1 MATTSRY
8 EPGIVSTSIDS
19 SGEVG
24 NATSSLSM
32 GSRLPAS
39 LSTVGKGDSKL
50 QAQLLE
56 ESYVRSGEIT
66 KIFSKTFYFGS
77 RRVRAR
83 ASRARPSARPSARET
98 ARPLSHS
105 LAGETSLSHCG
116 SLSPRAVSRVAGPR
130 VPRSLMS
137 DAQRKAVWA
146 IYVWCRRTDD
156 IVDSPVA
163 MLQGTARLT
172 QEIEEWEGRLER
184 IWEGI
189 PTDTLDLALADTVV
203 QYPDLPIAP
212 FKDMVLGML
221 MDTPGHPLAKDRYET
236 WDDLYEYCYRVAGTV
251 GLMTLPIM
259 GTAPGFTQDDAKKPA
274 EALGI
279 AFQITNILRD
289 VGEDAVRG
297 RIYLPREDMDRFG
310 VTEKQIFDG
319 RIDDNYRELVKFE
332 IARAREYYSQAL
344 SGIPMLAPSARLPV
358 RSSLDMYSKILRRIE
373 ENEYDNFK
381 KASARARGARVAP
394 FSPSSLTDFVLSRS
408 ARTSPSWRNFWIC
421 RSRGG

>member
-1 MATTSRY
+1 MLGTMS
-8 EPGIVSTSIDS
+8 STFLQLTDGDDF
-19 SGEVG
+19 SGQLG
-24 NATSSLSM
+24 MRMPNSTPTC
-32 GSRLPAS
+32 PAPNPS
-39 LSTVGKGDSKL
+39 DTRKF
-50 QAQLLE
+50 
-56 ESYVRSGEIT
+56 RMC
-66 KIFSKTFYFGS
+66 
-77 RRVRAR
+77 RRFLRNR
-83 ASRARPSARPSARET
+83 ASACRSATRSALKHI
-98 ARPLSHS
+98 A
-105 LAGETSLSHCG
+105 
-116 SLSPRAVSRVAGPR
+116 
-130 VPRSLMS
+130 
-137 DAQRKAVWA
+137 K
-146 IYVWCRRTDD
+146 I
-156 IVDSPVA
+156 
-163 MLQGTARLT
+163 
-172 QEIEEWEGRLER
+172 
-184 IWEGI
+184 
-189 PTDTLDLALADTVV
+189 LADTVV

>member
-1 MATTSRY
+1 MFHTA
-8 EPGIVSTSIDS
+8 
-19 SGEVG
+19 
-24 NATSSLSM
+24 LSAFVAL
-32 GSRLPAS
+32 LP
-39 LSTVGKGDSKL
+39 
-50 QAQLLE
+50 
-56 ESYVRSGEIT
+56 
-66 KIFSKTFYFGS
+66 
-77 RRVRAR
+77 
-83 ASRARPSARPSARET
+83 
-98 ARPLSHS
+98 
-105 LAGETSLSHCG
+105 
-116 SLSPRAVSRVAGPR
+116 RVA
-130 VPRSLMS
+130 RSLMS
-137 DAQRKAVWA
+137 DAQPKAVWA

-319 RIDDNYRELVKFE
+319 RIDDNYRELIKFE

-344 SGIPMLAPSARLPV
+344 SGIPMLAQARATV

-381 KASARARGARVAP
+381 KVRAALGPRVRSVRL
-394 FSPSSLTDFVLSRS
+394 FSLTKLRSAPRS
-408 ARTSPSWRNFWIC
+408 ARMSPSWRNFWIC

>member
-1 MATTSRY
+1 
-8 EPGIVSTSIDS
+8 
-19 SGEVG
+19 
-24 NATSSLSM
+24 
-32 GSRLPAS
+32 
-39 LSTVGKGDSKL
+39 
-50 QAQLLE
+50 
-56 ESYVRSGEIT
+56 
-66 KIFSKTFYFGS
+66 
-77 RRVRAR
+77 
-83 ASRARPSARPSARET
+83 
-98 ARPLSHS
+98 
-105 LAGETSLSHCG
+105 
-116 SLSPRAVSRVAGPR
+116 
-130 VPRSLMS
+130 MS

-172 QEIEEWEGRLER
+172 AEIEEWEGRLER

-259 GTAPGFTQDDAKKPA
+259 GTSPGFTQDDAKKPA

-381 KASARARGARVAP
+381 KVRAALGLRVR
-394 FSPSSLTDFVLSRS
+394 SVRLSSLTELRSPPRS